1 MHDFDVILDAEE
13 SIAKIYK
20 PNKKRFALF
29 GAIALVPSL
38 LIPVGIVVL
47 GVLGYLGIIPFTND
61 DGSRDT
67 FSPLI
72 MAIFGGFFSVA
83 MLIAVFTPF
92 LKYKKAAYCITN
104 KRIIIKYSVIGA
116 DFKSLNLDA
125 ISAVYVEVNFLDKF
139 IRPNTGTIT
148 FASSATP
155 MVQGNQKNGYVPFAF
170 AHVNDPYEVY
180 KEVKGL
186 VDAANLLNNH

>member
-29 GAIALVPSL
+29 GAIAVIPSL
-38 LIPVGIVVL
+38 LIPVGIMI
-47 GVLGYLGIIPFTND
+47 LGILGFIGVIPFAD
-61 DGSRDT
+61 DSGEIDNT
-67 FSPLI
+67 GPLI
-72 MAIFGGFFSVA
+72 MAIFGGIFVIA
-83 MLIAVFTPF
+83 MIVAVFTPF

-104 KRIIIKYSVIGA
+104 KRIIIKYGVIGA

-139 IRPNTGTIT
+139 IRLNTGTIT

>member
-29 GAIALVPSL
+29 GAIAVIPSL
-38 LIPVGIVVL
+38 LIPVGIMI
-47 GVLGYLGIIPFTND
+47 LGILGFIGVIPFAD
-61 DGSRDT
+61 DSGEIDNT
-67 FSPLI
+67 GPLI
-72 MAIFGGFFSVA
+72 MAIFGGIFVIA
-83 MLIAVFTPF
+83 MIVAVFTPF

-104 KRIIIKYSVIGA
+104 KRIIIKYGVIGA